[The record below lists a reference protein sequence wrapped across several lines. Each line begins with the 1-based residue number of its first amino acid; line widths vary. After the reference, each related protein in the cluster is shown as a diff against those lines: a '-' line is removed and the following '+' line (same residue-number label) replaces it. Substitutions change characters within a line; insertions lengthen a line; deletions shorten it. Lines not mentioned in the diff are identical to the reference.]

1 MASRTRLATWG
12 LVALL
17 AVDVAL
23 VSAAFRNP
31 FRQPATA
38 PVTGAAATVTGTVPG
53 SAGGTSTPAAT
64 SSTPAATG
72 FSGSGSMVGVVPID
86 SARAWR
92 FVQGACPGGGASLAH
107 TDNGG
112 RTWEDVPIP
121 FGAIS
126 RVQVTDAAKV
136 VVVGTEGAGC
146 RETALRSTDTGQT
159 WASGGALA
167 WWYRSLATP
176 TAVVN
181 SNGRAGTP
189 CGNGKA
195 LSVSALSATSAAV
208 LCESGKVVETAD
220 GGGNWVEVS
229 RGLSALAVDARVEAS
244 KLAALVAYVA
254 DGCSGVQVA
263 SIAAGATTKL
273 GCVDLGGRSNDGL
286 LTHVALSVEGN
297 AGWLIVDGD
306 TYTSDD
312 GGKTWST
319 P

>member
-1 MASRTRLATWG
+1 MR
-12 LVALL
+12 
-17 AVDVAL
+17 
-23 VSAAFRNP
+23 
-31 FRQPATA
+31 
-38 PVTGAAATVTGTVPG
+38 
-53 SAGGTSTPAAT
+53 
-64 SSTPAATG
+64 
-72 FSGSGSMVGVVPID
+72 
-86 SARAWR
+86 
-92 FVQGACPGGGASLAH
+92 
-107 TDNGG
+107 
-112 RTWEDVPIP
+112 
-121 FGAIS
+121 
-126 RVQVTDAAKV
+126 AAKI
-136 VVVGTEGAGC
+136 
-146 RETALRSTDTGQT
+146 
-159 WASGGALA
+159 
-167 WWYRSLATP
+167 
-176 TAVVN
+176 
-181 SNGRAGTP
+181 
-189 CGNGKA
+189 
-195 LSVSALSATSAAV
+195 
-208 LCESGKVVETAD
+208 VETAD